1 MDARPSVRIKSSVR
15 LGIPALDDDHAALS
29 RQLSLFIRLL
39 DGSSSQEALAQAAN
53 DFFQMTAR
61 HFEAEERL
69 MEATAY
75 PDLQRHADQHALLT
89 RILLDWWRE
98 FISRGRYTLSYED
111 QAFLVEWFEEHIG
124 TEDRWLAE
132 HLHQH
137 GYD

>member
-1 MDARPSVRIKSSVR
+1 MDPDEPVRIKSSVR
-15 LGIPALDDDHAALS
+15 LGISALDDDHAALG
-29 RQLSLFIRLL
+29 RKLSLFIGLL
-39 DGSSSQEALAQAAN
+39 EGPASQEALAQAAN
-53 DFFQMTAR
+53 DFFQITVH

-98 FISRGRYTLSYED
+98 FISRGQYTLSRDD
-111 QAFLVEWFEEHIG
+111 QAFLIEWFEEHIG

-132 HLHQH
+132 HLREH